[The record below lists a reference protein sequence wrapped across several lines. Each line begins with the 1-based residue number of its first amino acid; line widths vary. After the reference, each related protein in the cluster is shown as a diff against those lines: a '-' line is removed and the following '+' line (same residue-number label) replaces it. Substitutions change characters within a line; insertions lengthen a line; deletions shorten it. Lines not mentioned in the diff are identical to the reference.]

1 MPRMIR
7 KQVYVRKRQQILLQR
22 LARQWGVSEAEVIR
36 RAIDQ
41 QVQVAA
47 HQPVSPNP
55 QALEAIIQF
64 ALERR
69 RLSRLAEAY
78 QWKREEA
85 YEERGQQWE
94 PPQPHDG
101 ANY

>member
-22 LARQWGVSEAEVIR
+22 LARRWDVSEAEVIR
-36 RAIDQ
+36 RAIDH
-41 QVQVAA
+41 QVQSTANL
-47 HQPVSPNP
+47 PLPPDP

-69 RLSRLAEAY
+69 RTTEPGEVY

-94 PPQPHDG
+94 QPQPHDG
-101 ANY
+101 VNC